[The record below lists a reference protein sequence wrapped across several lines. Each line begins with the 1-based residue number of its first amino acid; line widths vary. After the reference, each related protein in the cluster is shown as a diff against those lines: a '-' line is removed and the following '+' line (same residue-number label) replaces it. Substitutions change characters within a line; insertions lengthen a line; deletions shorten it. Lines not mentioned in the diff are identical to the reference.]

1 MLGVLIMVNLTERF
15 KVHCSHCGKRRHW
28 SKVAEPRET
37 YEVTSCHW
45 EMSARSPV
53 ANSMSHFPLVSQ
65 EVPNRHE
72 TAAHNQKFFWC
83 VLSTKS
89 PKMEQTNICVQLR
102 KNPSSYDL
110 SGALSEHPFAC
121 VCFSKMFI
129 HRFVPAKHHPTQ
141 LIFQRTFIFPLQF
154 CVAKQAQQQKAVLIQ
169 LDHQPRRK
177 HQDPKNSK
185 HIS

>member
-83 VLSTKS
+83 VSFYGVPTITAQLCHVRL
-89 PKMEQTNICVQLR
+89 TNTFVLLA
-102 KNPSSYDL
+102 KNPSSLVL
-110 SGALSEHPFAC
+110 SCA
-121 VCFSKMFI
+121 CFSK
-129 HRFVPAKHHPTQ
+129 TSSLLCLLQ
-141 LIFQRTFIFPLQF
+141 LNIPSRV
-154 CVAKQAQQQKAVLIQ
+154 C
-169 LDHQPRRK
+169 PRK
-177 HQDPKNSK
+177 TPS
-185 HIS
+185 I